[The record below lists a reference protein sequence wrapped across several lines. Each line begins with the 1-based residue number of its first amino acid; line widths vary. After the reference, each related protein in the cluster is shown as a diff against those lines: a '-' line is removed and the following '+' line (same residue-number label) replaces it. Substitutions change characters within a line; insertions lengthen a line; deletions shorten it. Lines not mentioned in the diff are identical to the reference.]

1 MKPTIQ
7 KYILQ
12 IMITALT
19 LIIGDYLMEGVAF
32 DQPWAAIVTALVL
45 ALLNAFLKPLLI
57 FLTLPVTVL
66 TLGIFLLV
74 INASMLLIAKEL
86 VPGFHLSSFWSALWL
101 SLLISLLNALFGGN
115 IRVQRQSDR
124 DLE

>member
-45 ALLNAFLKPLLI
+45 ALLNAFLKPLA
-57 FLTLPVTVL
+57 FSCSS
-66 TLGIFLLV
+66 
-74 INASMLLIAKEL
+74 SML
-86 VPGFHLSSFWSALWL
+86 PCC
-101 SLLISLLNALFGGN
+101 
-115 IRVQRQSDR
+115 
-124 DLE
+124 